1 MKLPAKLTLLF
12 LLLSLAPLI
21 LVSYWAYISSRHTIE
36 NNTQHRLVAATIFK
50 RDEFNRWLRAS
61 SSQLR
66 LLANRPLLREYA
78 QVLVN
83 PNATAAEQM
92 AAHDQ
97 LLSDH
102 FGPTLQEHTGFME
115 FYLLDSRTGQILAS
129 SNPALEGMIRENEAY
144 FIKGRQETYI
154 DNVRYS
160 LSLGA
165 AVMHVSTPVKNK
177 AGKVVA
183 VLAGHLDLSI
193 MSEIMAQES
202 GLNPTE
208 ETYLVNAF
216 NFFVTNPKF
225 GGDVALKKAVY
236 TPGVQACLA
245 HQSGVGLYNNY
256 RDVPVMGAYRWLP
269 EQELCILTEVDQAE
283 AYAPIYRL
291 RDVMIGV
298 GGLVMAGVAIL
309 AIFFAR
315 SITGPIQ
322 QLVQGA
328 EAIGQGDLAYR
339 LNVSG
344 RDEISELAAAFNQ
357 MAARREQNEQAL
369 QDQQIFLQSIYHGVE
384 LAIFVIDVTADNDFR
399 FAGLNPTHERLT
411 GLKSDDVHGQ
421 RLEDIM
427 PHIPPQTIATI
438 RANYER
444 CLEAGQAIEYEEMIP
459 FDGREMWW
467 LTRLSPVRNTE
478 GRIYRIIGSSTHI
491 TARKQMEDE
500 LRRAHD
506 ELELRVQERTAA
518 LSESEEQLRRAVV
531 DAPFPIMIHAEDGQ
545 VIITSRTWTTL
556 TGYTPAEISTIAD
569 WTERAYG
576 VRKKL
581 VQADIDRLYGMQ
593 EKIDE
598 GEYEITAR
606 NGRVL
611 TWAFS
616 SAPLGR
622 LPDGQRTVI
631 SMAMD
636 VTERKRAEVALA
648 EKAKE
653 LARSN
658 KELEQ
663 FAYVASHDL
672 QEPLRMVSSY
682 LQLLERRY
690 ADKLDTDAHEFIAYA
705 VNGAIRMKVLINDLL
720 AYSRVGTHGKVFAP
734 TNCETVL
741 ERVLNN
747 LQLAIEDTGAVI
759 THDPLPTVPAD
770 SNQLELVLQNL
781 INNALKFHSEA
792 PPQIHVGAIR
802 RDNCWQF
809 WVQDNGIGFEPEFA
823 EKIFIIFQRLHGKEE
838 YPGTGIGLAICKKII
853 ERHGGHIWVESQP
866 GQGATFYF
874 SLPATNHAAL
884 LSE

>member
-21 LVSYWAYISSRHTIE
+21 LVSYWAYISSRQTIE
-36 NNTQHRLVAATIFK
+36 NNTQNRLIAATIYK
-50 RDEFNRWLRAS
+50 KDEFNRWLHAS
-61 SSQLR
+61 STQLR
-66 LLANRPLLREYA
+66 LLAIRPLIREYA
-78 QVLVN
+78 RVLVN
-83 PNATAAEQM
+83 PAATAAEQKV
-92 AAHDQ
+92 AHDR
-97 LLSDH
+97 LLSEH
-102 FGPTLQEHTGFME
+102 FVPTLKENTGFMK
-115 FYLLDSRTGQILAS
+115 FYLLDGRTGQILVS
-129 SNPALEGMIRENEAY
+129 SNPALEGMIQENEVY
-144 FIKGRQETYI
+144 FIKGRQATFI

-160 LSLGA
+160 LSLGK
-165 AVMHVSTPVKNK
+165 AVMHVSTPVKNET
-177 AGKVVA
+177 GKVVA

-208 ETYLVNAF
+208 ETYLVNNF

-245 HQSGVGLYNNY
+245 HQSGVGFYNDY

-269 EQELCILTEVDQAE
+269 EQEMCILTEVDQAE

-291 RDVMIGV
+291 RDVMLGV
-298 GGLVMAGVAIL
+298 GGLVTAGVAVL
-309 AIFFAR
+309 AVFFAR
-315 SITGPIQ
+315 TATGPIRE
-322 QLVQGA
+322 LIKGA
-328 EAIGQGDLAYR
+328 EAVGHGDLTYR

-357 MAARREQNEQAL
+357 MAARRQQTEYAL
-369 QDQQIFLQSIYHGVE
+369 QEQQIFLQSIYQGTE

-421 RLEDIM
+421 RPEDLA
-427 PHIPPQTIATI
+427 PHVPPQAIAAI

-444 CLEAGQAIEYEEMIP
+444 CLEAGQAIEYEEMIS
-459 FDGREMWW
+459 FDGRDMWW
-467 LTRLSPVRNTE
+467 LTRLSPVRNAK
-478 GRIYRIIGSSTHI
+478 GRIYRLIGSSTHI

-518 LSESEEQLRRAVV
+518 LSESEERLRRAVV

-545 VIITSRTWTTL
+545 VILTSRTWTTL
-556 TGYTPAEISTIAD
+556 TGYTPDQIPTIAD

-576 VRKKL
+576 TRKTL
-581 VQADIDRLYGMQ
+581 VQADIDRLYGLP
-593 EKIDE
+593 ERIDE

-606 NGRVL
+606 NGRIL

-622 LPDGQRTVI
+622 LPDGRRMVI

-648 EKAKE
+648 KKAEE

-690 ADKLDTDAHEFIAYA
+690 ADKLDGDAHEFIAYA

-720 AYSRVGTHGKVFAP
+720 AYSRVGTRGKVFAP
-734 TNCETVL
+734 TNCETAL
-741 ERVLNN
+741 ERVLIN
-747 LQLAIEDTGAVI
+747 LKLAIEDTHAVI
-759 THDPLPTVPAD
+759 THDPLPTVMAD
-770 SNQLELVLQNL
+770 SSQLELVLQNL
-781 INNALKFHSEA
+781 INNALKFHGQA
-792 PPQIHVGAIR
+792 PPQVHVGAIR
-802 RDNCWQF
+802 RDGCWHF
-809 WVQDNGIGFEPEFA
+809 WVQDNGIGLEPEFA
-823 EKIFIIFQRLHGKEE
+823 EKIFVIFQRLHGKEE
-838 YPGTGIGLAICKKII
+838 YPGTGIGLAICKKIV
-853 ERHGGHIWVESQP
+853 ERHGGRIWVESQP

-874 SLPATNHAAL
+874 TLPATNHTAVL
-884 LSE
+884 GS